1 MKKNQKK
8 FTALLALFMLNFFLL
23 TFSSCFAQS
32 LDTAEC
38 HQRFLENLKNASD
51 RGTIRIINDFYL
63 IDLRKCKIITGGNKK
78 KLTERK
84 PKPFNVKI
92 YFMIANRPI
101 V

>member
-23 TFSSCFAQS
+23 TFSPCFAQT

-38 HQRFLENLKNASD
+38 HQRFLQNLKTNSD

-63 IDLRKCKIITGGNKK
+63 IDLRKCKIINGGNKNK
-78 KLTERK
+78 KKERK
-84 PKPFNVKI
+84 PYPFNVII

-101 V
+101 A